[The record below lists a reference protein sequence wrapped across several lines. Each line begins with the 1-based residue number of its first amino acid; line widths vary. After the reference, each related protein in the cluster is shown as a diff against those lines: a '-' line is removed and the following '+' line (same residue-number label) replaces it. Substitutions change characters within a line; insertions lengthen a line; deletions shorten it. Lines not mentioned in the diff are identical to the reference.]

1 MDDYHDVILSK
12 DLDTSFLLVLDSSE
26 MLGVKI
32 HSFCPLDFLNEESA
46 KVLIT
51 DPVMWYLVRTAL
63 IS

>member
-1 MDDYHDVILSK
+1 MDDYHDVINSK
-12 DLDTSFLLVLDSSE
+12 DLDTSFLLMLDSSE

-32 HSFCPLDFLNEESA
+32 RPFCLLDFLNEESA